1 MAIKF
6 KKIKKL
12 IQRNVRL
19 SICFEDGSYHN
30 HLLISDIP
38 TLKYDNLYI
47 YGIGMTDV
55 EFSKDIYSEPEEPN
69 GEVSISMS
77 NLTIQPA
84 LEIVLSD
91 RPRDIERNICDNLTF
106 KDLKPYL
113 QVIDEFNIVNKLDW
127 SDESYKC
134 RENIPEKYDNMYV
147 YGIGME
153 DNPGLEETYRELKH
167 DTHLKKRMVL
177 VLSDNP
183 RQN

>member
-1 MAIKF
+1 M
-6 KKIKKL
+6 
-12 IQRNVRL
+12 V
-19 SICFEDGSYHN
+19 
-30 HLLISDIP
+30 SDI
-38 TLKYDNLYI
+38 LASEYDELYV

-84 LEIVLSD
+84 IEIVLSD
-91 RPRDIERNICDNLTF
+91 KPRNIERNICDNLTF
-106 KDLKPYL
+106 KNLKPYL

-127 SDESYKC
+127 SDESYKY
-134 RENIPEKYDNMYV
+134 REKKSERYDSMYV

-153 DNPGLEETYRELKH
+153 DNPDLEETYRELKH
-167 DTHLKKRMVL
+167 DTYLKKRMVL

>member
-6 KKIKKL
+6 KEIRKFL
-12 IQRNVRL
+12 ARNTRL
-19 SICFEDGSYHN
+19 SICFEDGNYHN

-69 GEVSISMS
+69 GEVKISMS

-84 LEIVLSD
+84 LEIVLHD
-91 RPRDIERNICDNLTF
+91 KPRDIERNICDNLTF

-113 QVIDEFNIVNKLDW
+113 QVICEFNIVNELDW

-153 DNPGLEETYRELKH
+153 DNTDLEETYKKLKY
-167 DTHLKKRMVL
+167 DTHFNKRMVL
-177 VLSDNP
+177 VLSDKP

>member
-6 KKIKKL
+6 EEIKKL

-19 SICFEDGSYHN
+19 SICFLDGHYHN
-30 HLLISDIP
+30 YLSVSDIP
-38 TLKYDNLYI
+38 SSEYDDFYV
-47 YGIGMTDV
+47 YGVGMTDV
-55 EFSKDIYSEPEEPN
+55 EFSLDIYSEPDEIN
-69 GEVSISMS
+69 GKVNISGRDF
-77 NLTIQPA
+77 TIQPA

-91 RPRDIERNICDNLTF
+91 KSRDIERNICDNLAF

-113 QVIDEFNIVNKLDW
+113 QVIGECNIVNKLDW

-153 DNPGLEETYRELKH
+153 RISDH
-167 DTHLKKRMVL
+167 KKRMML
-177 VLSDNP
+177 VLSDNS

>member
-1 MAIKF
+1 MTIKF
-6 KKIKKL
+6 KEIKKL

-55 EFSKDIYSEPEEPN
+55 EFSMDIYSEPEEPN

-77 NLTIQPA
+77 NLTMQPA
-84 LEIVLSD
+84 IEIVLSD
-91 RPRDIERNICDNLTF
+91 KPRDIERNICDNLTF
-106 KDLKPYL
+106 ADLKPYL
-113 QVIDEFNIVNKLDW
+113 QIGGWFNIVNKLDW
-127 SDESYKC
+127 SGESYEY
-134 RENIPEKYDNMYV
+134 RENISEKYDSMYV

-153 DNPGLEETYRELKH
+153 DNPDLEETYRELEH
-167 DTHLKKRMVL
+167 DTHFKKRMVL

>member
-6 KKIKKL
+6 KEIRRFL
-12 IQRNVRL
+12 ARNTRL
-19 SICFEDGSYHN
+19 SICFLDGHYHN
-30 HLLISDIP
+30 YLLVSDI
-38 TLKYDNLYI
+38 LASEYDELYV

-55 EFSKDIYSEPEEPN
+55 EFSKDIYLEPEELN
-69 GEVSISMS
+69 GEVNISMS

-91 RPRDIERNICDNLTF
+91 KPRDIERNINLTF
-106 KDLKPYL
+106 KDLKLYL

-153 DNPGLEETYRELKH
+153 RISDH
-167 DTHLKKRMVL
+167 KKRM

>member
-6 KKIKKL
+6 KEIRKFL
-12 IQRNVRL
+12 ARNTRL
-19 SICFEDGSYHN
+19 SICFEDGDYHN
-30 HLLISDIP
+30 YLLISDIP
-38 TLKYDNLYI
+38 SLEYDELYV
-47 YGIGMTDV
+47 YGVGMTDV
-55 EFSKDIYSEPEEPN
+55 EFSLDIYSEPDEIN
-69 GEVSISMS
+69 REVTISGRGFTM
-77 NLTIQPA
+77 QPA
-84 LEIVLSD
+84 IEIVLSD
-91 RPRDIERNICDNLTF
+91 KPRDIERNICDNLTF

-147 YGIGME
+147 SGIGME
-153 DNPGLEETYRELKH
+153 RISDH
-167 DTHLKKRMVL
+167 KKRMVL

>member
-6 KKIKKL
+6 KEIRRFL
-12 IQRNVRL
+12 ARNTRL
-19 SICFEDGSYHN
+19 SICFLDGQYHN
-30 HLLISDIP
+30 YLLVSDIP
-38 TLKYDNLYI
+38 ASEYDELYV
-47 YGIGMTDV
+47 YGIGITDV
-55 EFSKDIYSEPEEPN
+55 EFSLDIYSEPDE
-69 GEVSISMS
+69 ISGKVNISGM
-77 NLTIQPA
+77 NFTIQPA
-84 LEIVLSD
+84 LEIVLHD
-91 RPRDIERNICDNLTF
+91 KPRDIERNICDNLTF

-113 QVIDEFNIVNKLDW
+113 QVIGEFNIVNKLDW

-153 DNPGLEETYRELKH
+153 DNTDLEETYRELKY
-167 DTHLKKRMVL
+167 DTHLNKRMVL

>member
-6 KKIKKL
+6 KEIRRFL
-12 IQRNVRL
+12 ARNIRL
-19 SICFEDGSYHN
+19 SICFLDGHYHN
-30 HLLISDIP
+30 YLLVSDIP
-38 TLKYDNLYI
+38 SSEYDEFYV
-47 YGIGMTDV
+47 YGVGMTDV
-55 EFSKDIYSEPEEPN
+55 EISLDIYSEPDEIN
-69 GEVSISMS
+69 GEVNISGR
-77 NLTIQPA
+77 NFTIQPVI
-84 LEIVLSD
+84 EIVLSD

-113 QVIDEFNIVNKLDW
+113 QIGRWFNIVNKLDW
-127 SDESYKC
+127 SGESYEYKK
-134 RENIPEKYDNMYV
+134 NISEKYDNMYV

-153 DNPGLEETYRELKH
+153 DNTDLEETYRKLKY